1 MQKIEYP
8 SVFEF
13 CRIAISV
20 GLVMLL
26 WIALWA
32 DLRFDLNL
40 RSWGVYPRT
49 FEGLKGIVFTP
60 FIHKDLSHLT
70 NNSISLV
77 ALLWFLFYFYPKA
90 AWKVLLY
97 GAILSGLGTWLIG
110 RPAFHI
116 GASGIVYMLVSFLFF
131 KGVFSGYYRLIALS
145 LIVVFLYGGLLWYVF
160 PIDPKISWE
169 GHLSGF
175 FVGFVFAGVVKSGV
189 TQEYHYPWE
198 HPEFDPSKDP
208 FMRRFDEQGN
218 FVPDEPEPEP
228 EDETDHQPQKIEIKY
243 NFKPS
248 SKDSE

>member
-1 MQKIEYP
+1 MRQIEYP

-13 CRIAISV
+13 RRIAIAV

-40 RSWGVYPRT
+40 RSLGVYPRT
-49 FEGLKGIVFTP
+49 AEGLKGIFLTP

-90 AWKVLLY
+90 AWNVLVW
-97 GAILSGLGTWLIG
+97 GIVLSGLGTWLIG

-116 GASGIVYMLVSFLFF
+116 GASGVVYMLVSFLFF

-175 FVGFVFAGVVKSGV
+175 FVGFVFAGLVKSGV
-189 TQEYHYPWE
+189 VRDYHYPWE
-198 HPEFDPSKDP
+198 HPEFDPTKDP

-218 FVPDEPEPEP
+218 FVPDEPESIEEQVEAAEKIQVNYKFRPS
-228 EDETDHQPQKIEIKY
+228 EDKST
-243 NFKPS
+243 N
-248 SKDSE
+248 

>member
-1 MQKIEYP
+1 MRQIEYP

-13 CRIAISV
+13 RRIAIAV

-26 WIALWA
+26 WIAMWA

-40 RSWGVYPRT
+40 RSLGVYPRT
-49 FEGLKGIVFTP
+49 AEGLKGIFLTP

-90 AWKVLLY
+90 AWKVLVW
-97 GAILSGLGTWLIG
+97 GIVLSGLGTWLIG

-116 GASGIVYMLVSFLFF
+116 GASGLVYMLVSFLFF

-175 FVGFVFAGVVKSGV
+175 FVGFVFAGLVKSGV
-189 TQEYHYPWE
+189 VRDYHYPWE
-198 HPEFDPSKDP
+198 HPEFDPTKDP

-218 FVPDEPEPEP
+218 FVPDEPESIE
-228 EDETDHQPQKIEIKY
+228 EEVESYGKIQVNYKY
-243 NFKPS
+243 KPS
-248 SKDSE
+248 EDKSTN

>member
-1 MQKIEYP
+1 MRQIEYP

-13 CRIAISV
+13 RRIAIAV

-40 RSWGVYPRT
+40 RSLGVYPRT
-49 FEGLKGIVFTP
+49 AEGLKGIFLTP

-90 AWKVLLY
+90 AWKVLFW
-97 GAILSGLGTWLIG
+97 GIVLSGLGTWLIG

-116 GASGIVYMLVSFLFF
+116 GASGVVYMLVSFLFF

-175 FVGFVFAGVVKSGV
+175 FVGFVFAGFVKSGV
-189 TQEYHYPWE
+189 VRDYHYPWE
-198 HPEFDPSKDP
+198 HPEFDPTKDP

-218 FVPDEPEPEP
+218 FVPDEPESIE
-228 EDETDHQPQKIEIKY
+228 EEVEAAEKIQVNY
-243 NFKPS
+243 NYKPS
-248 SKDSE
+248 EDKSAN

>member
-1 MQKIEYP
+1 MRQIEYP

-13 CRIAISV
+13 RRIAIAV

-40 RSWGVYPRT
+40 RSLGVYPRT
-49 FEGLKGIVFTP
+49 AEGLKGIFLTP

-90 AWKVLLY
+90 AWKVLVW
-97 GAILSGLGTWLIG
+97 GIVLSGLGTWLIG

-116 GASGIVYMLVSFLFF
+116 GASGVVYMLVSFLFF

-175 FVGFVFAGVVKSGV
+175 FVGFVFAGLVKSGV
-189 TQEYHYPWE
+189 VRDYHYPWE
-198 HPEFDPSKDP
+198 HPEFDPTKDP

-218 FVPDEPEPEP
+218 FVPDEPESIEEQVEAAEKIQVNYKFRPS
-228 EDETDHQPQKIEIKY
+228 EDKST
-243 NFKPS
+243 N
-248 SKDSE
+248 

>member
-1 MQKIEYP
+1 MRQIEYP

-13 CRIAISV
+13 RRIAIAV

-40 RSWGVYPRT
+40 RSLGVYPRT
-49 FEGLKGIVFTP
+49 AEGLKGIFLTP

-90 AWKVLLY
+90 AWKVLFW
-97 GAILSGLGTWLIG
+97 GIVLSGLGTWLIG

-116 GASGIVYMLVSFLFF
+116 GASGVVYMLVSFLFF

-175 FVGFVFAGVVKSGV
+175 FVGFVFAGLVKSGV
-189 TQEYHYPWE
+189 VRDYHYPWE
-198 HPEFDPSKDP
+198 HPEFDPTKDP

-218 FVPDEPEPEP
+218 FVPDEPESIE
-228 EDETDHQPQKIEIKY
+228 EEVESAEKIQVNYKY
-243 NFKPS
+243 KPS
-248 SKDSE
+248 EDKSAN

>member
-1 MQKIEYP
+1 MRQIEYP

-13 CRIAISV
+13 RRIAIAV

-40 RSWGVYPRT
+40 RSLGVYPRT
-49 FEGLKGIVFTP
+49 AEGLKGIFLTP

-90 AWKVLLY
+90 AWKVLVW
-97 GAILSGLGTWLIG
+97 GIVLSGLGTWLIG

-116 GASGIVYMLVSFLFF
+116 GASGVVYMLVSFLFF

-175 FVGFVFAGVVKSGV
+175 FVGFVFAGLVKSGV
-189 TQEYHYPWE
+189 VRDYHYPWE
-198 HPEFDPSKDP
+198 HPEFDPTKDP

-218 FVPDEPEPEP
+218 FVPDEPESIEEQVEAAEKIRVNYKFRPS
-228 EDETDHQPQKIEIKY
+228 EDKST
-243 NFKPS
+243 N
-248 SKDSE
+248 

>member
-1 MQKIEYP
+1 MRQIEYP

-13 CRIAISV
+13 RRIAIAV

-26 WIALWA
+26 WIAMWA

-40 RSWGVYPRT
+40 RSLGVYPRT
-49 FEGLKGIVFTP
+49 AEGLKGIFLTP

-90 AWKVLLY
+90 AWKVL
-97 GAILSGLGTWLIG
+97 GWGIVLSGLGTWLIG

-116 GASGIVYMLVSFLFF
+116 GASGVVYMLVSFLFF

-175 FVGFVFAGVVKSGV
+175 FVGFVFAGLVKSGV
-189 TQEYHYPWE
+189 VRDYHYPWE
-198 HPEFDPSKDP
+198 HPEFDPTKDP

-218 FVPDEPEPEP
+218 FVPDEPESIE
-228 EDETDHQPQKIEIKY
+228 EEVESSGKIQVNYKY
-243 NFKPS
+243 KPS
-248 SKDSE
+248 EDKSTN

>member
-1 MQKIEYP
+1 MRQIEYP

-13 CRIAISV
+13 QRIAIAV

-26 WIALWA
+26 WIAMWA

-40 RSWGVYPRT
+40 RSLGVYPRT
-49 FEGLKGIVFTP
+49 AEGLKGIFLTP

-90 AWKVLLY
+90 AWKVLVW
-97 GAILSGLGTWLIG
+97 GIVLSGLGTWLIG

-116 GASGIVYMLVSFLFF
+116 GASGLVYMLVSFLFF

-175 FVGFVFAGVVKSGV
+175 FVGFVFAGLVKSGV
-189 TQEYHYPWE
+189 VRDYHYPWE
-198 HPEFDPSKDP
+198 HPEFDPTKDP

-218 FVPDEPEPEP
+218 FVPDEPESIE
-228 EDETDHQPQKIEIKY
+228 EEVESYGKIQVNYKY
-243 NFKPS
+243 KPS
-248 SKDSE
+248 EDKSTN

>member
-1 MQKIEYP
+1 MRQIEYP

-13 CRIAISV
+13 RRIAIAV

-40 RSWGVYPRT
+40 RSLGVYPRT
-49 FEGLKGIVFTP
+49 AEGLKGIFLTP

-90 AWKVLLY
+90 AWKVLFW
-97 GAILSGLGTWLIG
+97 GIVLSGLGTWLIG

-116 GASGIVYMLVSFLFF
+116 GASGVVYMLVSFLFF

-175 FVGFVFAGVVKSGV
+175 FVGFVFAGLVKSGV
-189 TQEYHYPWE
+189 VRDYHYPWE
-198 HPEFDPSKDP
+198 HPEFDPTKDP

-218 FVPDEPEPEP
+218 FVPDEPESIE
-228 EDETDHQPQKIEIKY
+228 EEVEAAEKIQVNYKY
-243 NFKPS
+243 KPS
-248 SKDSE
+248 EDKSAN

>member
-1 MQKIEYP
+1 MRQIEYP

-13 CRIAISV
+13 RRIAIAV

-40 RSWGVYPRT
+40 RSLGVYPRT
-49 FEGLKGIVFTP
+49 AEGLKGIFLTP

-90 AWKVLLY
+90 AWKVLVW
-97 GAILSGLGTWLIG
+97 GIVLSGLGTWLIG

-116 GASGIVYMLVSFLFF
+116 GASGVVYMLVSFLFF

-175 FVGFVFAGVVKSGV
+175 FVGFVFAGLVKSGV
-189 TQEYHYPWE
+189 VRDYHYPWE
-198 HPEFDPSKDP
+198 HPEFDPTKDP

-218 FVPDEPEPEP
+218 FVPDEPESIEEEVEAAEKIQVNYKFRPS
-228 EDETDHQPQKIEIKY
+228 EDKST
-243 NFKPS
+243 N
-248 SKDSE
+248 